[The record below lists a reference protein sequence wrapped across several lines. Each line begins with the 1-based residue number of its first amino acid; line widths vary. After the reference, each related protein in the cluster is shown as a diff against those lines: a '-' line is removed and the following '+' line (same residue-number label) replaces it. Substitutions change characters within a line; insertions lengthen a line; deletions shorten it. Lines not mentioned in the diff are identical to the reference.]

1 MITIVIPCYN
11 GWSLTHQLLFDIYN
25 NCNEAQ
31 VVVVDDKSTEVE
43 VQKGLSWWSNLMG
56 DKLSIY
62 TNEENSGFLRT
73 ANFGVEKAQTEMVI
87 LISNDV
93 RINDKSLCEK
103 VSTALQQNDGK
114 LNLVGARLL
123 DRDTGWNT
131 FRGVTFP
138 YLEGWLLAFHKS
150 EWSNFGGFDERYAP
164 YDFEDVDISTTYLH
178 KGGHITAIMADVQH
192 MGAQTYKYSE
202 AREKQT
208 KTNQKKFE
216 EKWTK

>member
-1 MITIVIPCYN
+1 MMTIVIPCYN

-25 NCNEAQ
+25 NCNEVQ
-31 VVVVDDKSTEVE
+31 VVVVDDKSTDVE
-43 VQKGLSWWSNLMG
+43 VQKGLAWWSKLMG
-56 DKLSIY
+56 DKLAIY
-62 TNEENSGFLRT
+62 TNEENLGFLRT
-73 ANFGVEKAQTEMVI
+73 SNLGVSKAQTELVMLV
-87 LISNDV
+87 SNDV
-93 RINDKSLCEK
+93 RINDKLLCSK
-103 VSTALQQNDGK
+103 VSGRLAIGDGA

-131 FRGVTFP
+131 FDGVTYP
-138 YLEGWLLAFHKS
+138 YLEGWFLAFLKS
-150 EWSNFGGFDERYAP
+150 EWLHFGGFDERYAP

-178 KGGHITAIMADVQH
+178 NGGHLVAIDADIQH